1 MTSYF
6 SPDFFAGNR
15 ENLRALLTGGEIV
28 VLTAAGSLQR
38 SGDTTYPFSQD
49 RNFWYVTGIDT
60 PDVVLVLTA
69 DDEYIVLPEQDDMRD
84 VFDGAIDPNELSRRS
99 GVAKCYSQREGWDRL
114 KSNMQGCTA
123 VATAL
128 PGALRHAHG
137 GFYLNP
143 ARKQLAERL
152 KRTARNVDFQDIR
165 TRIARLRAAKQPA
178 ELAAITA
185 AVKLTTDTLSE
196 LRSAKQLGLFRYEY
210 ELEAAISHGMRQ
222 RGAAGHAY
230 SPIIASGPHATTLHY
245 TANNG
250 KIDRNHLIVVDVGA
264 EVENYAADITRTL
277 CVSEPTKR
285 QAEVLAAVRTVQQ
298 EALATLKAGI
308 LLKDYEQTVTRAMG
322 EALVGLG
329 LSNDKDD
336 HVTLRRYYPHAT
348 SHFLG
353 LDVHD
358 VGDYMSV
365 LEPNMVVTCEPGIYI
380 PEEGIGVRLEDDVII
395 TNTGVNNLST
405 NCSYDAYV
413 L

>member
-1 MTSYF
+1 M
-6 SPDFFAGNR
+6 
-15 ENLRALLTGGEIV
+15 RALLTGGEIV

-222 RGAAGHAY
+222 RGQ
-230 SPIIASGPHATTLHY
+230 PDMRIA
-245 TANNG
+245 
-250 KIDRNHLIVVDVGA
+250 
-264 EVENYAADITRTL
+264 
-277 CVSEPTKR
+277 
-285 QAEVLAAVRTVQQ
+285 Q
-298 EALATLKAGI
+298 
-308 LLKDYEQTVTRAMG
+308 
-322 EALVGLG
+322 
-329 LSNDKDD
+329 
-336 HVTLRRYYPHAT
+336 
-348 SHFLG
+348 
-353 LDVHD
+353 
-358 VGDYMSV
+358 
-365 LEPNMVVTCEPGIYI
+365 
-380 PEEGIGVRLEDDVII
+380 
-395 TNTGVNNLST
+395 
-405 NCSYDAYV
+405 
-413 L
+413 